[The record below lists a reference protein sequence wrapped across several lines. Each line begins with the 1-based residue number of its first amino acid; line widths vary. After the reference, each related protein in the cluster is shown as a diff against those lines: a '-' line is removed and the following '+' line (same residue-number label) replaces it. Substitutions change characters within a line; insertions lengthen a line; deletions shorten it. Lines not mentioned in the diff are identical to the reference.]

1 MSALRRT
8 KIGAFNVD
16 DAMQWENLQKDIEQL
31 LANDFLEG

>member
-1 MSALRRT
+1 
-8 KIGAFNVD
+8 VD